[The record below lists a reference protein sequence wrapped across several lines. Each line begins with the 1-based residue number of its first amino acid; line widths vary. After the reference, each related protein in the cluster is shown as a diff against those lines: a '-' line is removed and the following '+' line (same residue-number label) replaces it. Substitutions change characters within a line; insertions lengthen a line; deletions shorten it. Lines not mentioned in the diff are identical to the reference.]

1 MSLRHRLV
9 AALLV
14 IGVVLIGAGVAV
26 AGLIRGALVD
36 QVDRQLERAAPPLGI
51 VRRRVRARSPSFGGR
66 VGTNTE
72 DRFTELYFAVRRPVK
87 AFACSVR
94 PSVRSR
100 LPT

>member
-36 QVDRQLERAAPPLGI
+36 QVDQQLERATPPLGI
-51 VRRRVRARSPSFGGR
+51 F
-66 VGTNTE
+66 VGAF
-72 DRFTELYFAVRRPVK
+72 DPGRPV
-87 AFACSVR
+87 AGTSWR
-94 PSVRSR
+94 EHR
-100 LPT
+100 

>member
-36 QVDRQLERAAPPLGI
+36 QVDRQLERAGPPLGTFI
-51 VRRRVRARSPSFGGR
+51 GAFEPGPPFGGR
-66 VGTNTE
+66 VGTNTD
-72 DRFTELYFAVRRPVK
+72 DRFTEMYVAG
-87 AFACSVR
+87 S
-94 PSVRSR
+94 
-100 LPT
+100 